1 MGLGLSIA
9 NNLIKSMGGDVS
21 VESEVG
27 KGSTFTIRVRLDR
40 YRANRDLPVAPKDEG
55 KNLQGCNILVA
66 EDNALNRTILCAL
79 LASEGMTFVE
89 TVDGEAAVKA
99 FVDAPEKTFQCI
111 LMDMRMPKLDGIRA
125 TALIRDSGKADAK
138 TVPIIGVSANGFAD
152 DVKQARLAGI
162 NEYTTKPIDKE
173 KLFSAM
179 RAMIKRD

>member
-9 NNLIKSMGGDVS
+9 HNLIKSMGGDVS

-27 KGSTFTIRVRLDR
+27 RGTTFTIHVRPER
-40 YRANRDLPVAPKDEG
+40 YRPNLKQDES
-55 KNLQGCNILVA
+55 KAEVKSLQGCNILVA

-79 LASEGMTFVE
+79 LAGEGMTFVE
-89 TVDGEAAVKA
+89 AADGEVAVKA
-99 FVDAPEKTFQCI
+99 FTDAPARTFHCI

-125 TALIRDSGKADAK
+125 TGMIRASGKADAK
-138 TVPIIGVSANGFAD
+138 TVPIIGVSANGFSD

-173 KLFSAM
+173 KLLSAM